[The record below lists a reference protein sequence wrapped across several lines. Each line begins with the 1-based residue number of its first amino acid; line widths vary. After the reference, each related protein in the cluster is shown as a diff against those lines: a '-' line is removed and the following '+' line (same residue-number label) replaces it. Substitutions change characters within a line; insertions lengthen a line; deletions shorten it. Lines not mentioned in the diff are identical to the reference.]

1 MTKAFRYEM
10 FSNGTALTEDH
21 ALNGLPQLGKLVR
34 GILDKSIKKVSERDA
49 AIRDIVTIVSNC
61 TSFYISGADTNI
73 YPLSTLIADLCSLA
87 LLEVKENGEKLGKNR
102 VSCKTTCF
110 ELAISVLNKLCDR
123 QLLSEDC
130 AVFLDFIFVVIH
142 EPFVN
147 SQIWVEDEISNVLAK
162 FVVSSSSS
170 IIDAHFQS
178 DSGQKL
184 ITDLIEKFFTAIRKK
199 DINKWNGQTVF
210 ALNLLSLLID
220 EWGIECRDLLLDVTW
235 RFFDRLFH
243 LAVPDCRPSCLVSNE
258 AYCLAQSACDVLRR
272 ALLSLTLS
280 RVDYDLKHEYVPL
293 FTRDYQKY
301 VYCRLLDLF
310 LREGLFDKLC
320 SDEKEELGDDED
332 LVDNICD
339 ILSRTSINHG
349 EVIYKLVKFLVTE
362 FEFDEMKP
370 FTGVVDK
377 KKGFKEW
384 RSARVALMHSE
395 LFSQAVSFKIPL
407 SNSRVARVPSRT

>member
-1 MTKAFRYEM
+1 M
-10 FSNGTALTEDH
+10 FPNGSALTEDH

-34 GILDKSIKKVSERDA
+34 GILEKSIKKVSERDA

-73 YPLSTLIADLCSLA
+73 YPLSTLISDLCALA

-110 ELAISVLNKLCDR
+110 ELAINVLNKLCDR

-130 AVFLDFIFVVIH
+130 AVFLDFIFIIIH

-162 FVVSSSSS
+162 FVVPSSSS
-170 IIDAHFQS
+170 IIDAHFQKLWS
-178 DSGQKL
+178 LVWYRFSFVVLSNGRSSCNYLRIAVVLLKNLHKTSMISGDSGQKL
-184 ITDLIEKFFTAIRKK
+184 ITDLIEKLFTAIKKK
-199 DINKWNGQTVF
+199 DINKWNSQIVF
-210 ALNLLSLLID
+210 ALDLLSLLID
-220 EWGIECRDLLLDVTW
+220 EWGIECRDSLLVHCLPLAEAIVEMLDFSSSTSSDLDVTW

-243 LAVPDCRPSCLVSNE
+243 LAVPDCRPSCLVPNE

-293 FTRDYQKY
+293 FTRILLIADYTPASD
-301 VYCRLLDLF
+301 LDASMASYTQ
-310 LREGLFDKLC
+310 RSKRRRKLDC
-320 SDEKEELGDDED
+320 LD
-332 LVDNICD
+332 
-339 ILSRTSINHG
+339 
-349 EVIYKLVKFLVTE
+349 
-362 FEFDEMKP
+362 
-370 FTGVVDK
+370 
-377 KKGFKEW
+377 
-384 RSARVALMHSE
+384 
-395 LFSQAVSFKIPL
+395 VSFVL
-407 SNSRVARVPSRT
+407 R